1 MNIVKELEE
10 LINKVEEELK
20 ESLVEIEKIK
30 VKYTKAGARR
40 LRRHLDNLAKLKVDL
55 RKEMLE
61 YEKEHF

>member
-1 MNIVKELEE
+1 MNIVKELET
-10 LINKVEEELK
+10 LINQVEEELK
-20 ESLVEIEKIK
+20 ESLVEVEKIK

-40 LRRHLDNLAKLKVDL
+40 LRRHLDNLAKLKVAL

>member
-1 MNIVKELEE
+1 V
-10 LINKVEEELK
+10 
-20 ESLVEIEKIK
+20 EKIK

-40 LRRHLDNLAKLKVDL
+40 LRRHLDNLAKLKVAL